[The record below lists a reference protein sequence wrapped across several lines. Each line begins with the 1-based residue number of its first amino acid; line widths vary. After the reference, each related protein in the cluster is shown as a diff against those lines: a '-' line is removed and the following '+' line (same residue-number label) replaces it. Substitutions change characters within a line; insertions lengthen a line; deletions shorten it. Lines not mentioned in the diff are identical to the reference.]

1 MENFFKTSEAIPA
14 KIEDKEIIASGINQI
29 LAYEQEQ
36 YFVDKGGVGTVY
48 QLPGGFCIK
57 ILDSR
62 HNSPNSHLFDL
73 GNKPEV
79 ESVFQ
84 DRMAKTNYTG
94 KTRTPYVFW
103 TFTPDNDEGKNA
115 IIMERLQAINLQ
127 HALNGDATLPE
138 KFSLDNFFD
147 DLEEYIDHMHEVE
160 HIVHT
165 DLYARNIMIDTE
177 TGEPRLIDF
186 GRAKDLNKI
195 ADEETRKKLIRE
207 DWNLFDETYKKT
219 AQMVISLQ
227 KKQNVL

>member
-1 MENFFKTSEAIPA
+1 MENFFKTSEAVPV
-14 KIEDKEIIASGINQI
+14 KIEDKQIIASGIKQI
-29 LAYEQEQ
+29 LTYEQEQ
-36 YFVDKGGVGTVY
+36 YFIDKGGVGAVY

-84 DRMAKTNYTG
+84 DRMSKTSYNG
-94 KTRTPYVFW
+94 KTRAPYVFW
-103 TFTPDNDEGKNA
+103 TFTPDNGEGKNA
-115 IIMERLQAINLQ
+115 IIMEELKAVNLQ
-127 HALNGDATLPE
+127 RALNGDVDLPE
-138 KFSLDNFFD
+138 NFSLDGFFD

-160 HIVHT
+160 QIVHT
-165 DLYARNIMIDTE
+165 DLYARNIMIDKE

-195 ADEETRKKLIRE
+195 TDEETRKKLIQE
-207 DWNLFDETYKKT
+207 DWDLFDETYKKT
-219 AQMVISLQ
+219 AQMINSLQ
-227 KKQNVL
+227 KNQSVL